1 MAAKRPRTSAEQ
13 RDQQPSVA
21 VDPTDSTEQLVA
33 GTTIQCRSDSSNN
46 SSAAQPAK
54 PSAEQPVQVC
64 AKREATDDACSRI
77 LMKQLRDDV
86 EAWMPTSVLSAYFKL
101 LAEGRQQEAYQLKRS
116 DFSAYC
122 FKKALHPQAR

>member
-54 PSAEQPVQVC
+54 SSAEQPDQVFAFPLPDSANTMATADSSAGDAHPAVQP
-64 AKREATDDACSRI
+64 AT
-77 LMKQLRDDV
+77 L
-86 EAWMPTSVLSAYFKL
+86 
-101 LAEGRQQEAYQLKRS
+101 
-116 DFSAYC
+116 
-122 FKKALHPQAR
+122 